1 MLTLTTAQQT
11 TFVNALLSLKAK
23 GKYDSYVTT
32 HFNAMMHIT
41 PAPGDPPPA
50 AGDPDPMATQMMYR
64 NAAHSGPAFFPWHR
78 ELVLRLEKDLS
89 VEMGEPDFAMPYWN
103 WAADSALTP
112 GTSPIWSPTLMG
124 GDGDSTKA
132 NQVTTGP
139 FRSKASG
146 GTWTTVEMNPDT
158 GAILPV
164 GVLTRTLG
172 RGTALLGGSIK
183 TLPTPAN
190 VTATQALTPYD
201 TTDFSSSQKVT
212 GYRNAAEGWNPYG
225 MHNLVH
231 VWVGGSMEP
240 ATSPNDP
247 VFFLHHCNVDR
258 LWNLWQTAKA
268 GGLGKGY
275 LPVSGGPVGHNLTD
289 ALFPWN
295 TAADT
300 RTPADLVN
308 SLTLGY
314 KYDTD

>member
-1 MLTLTTAQQT
+1 VLTLTTAQQT
-11 TFVNALLSLKAK
+11 AFVNALLSLKAK
-23 GKYDSYVTT
+23 GKYDAYVTT
-32 HFNAMMHIT
+32 HASAMMHIT
-41 PAPGDPPPA
+41 PAPGDPPA
-50 AGDPDPMATQMMYR
+50 DPSDPMAQMMYR

-78 ELVLRLEKDLS
+78 ELVLRLENDLS
-89 VEMGEPDFAMPYWN
+89 VEMAEPDFAMPYWN

-124 GDGDSTKA
+124 GDGDSTKS

-139 FRSKASG
+139 FRSVASG
-146 GTWTTVEMNPDT
+146 GTWTTVEEDPDT
-158 GAILPV
+158 GAPLPASF
-164 GVLTRTLG
+164 LTRTLG
-172 RGTALLGGSIK
+172 RGTALLAGSIK

-201 TTDFSSSQKVT
+201 TPDFSSSTKVT

-225 MHNLVH
+225 MHNLIH

-268 GGLGKGY
+268 GGFGKGY
-275 LPVSGGPVGHNLTD
+275 VPVSGGPVGHNLTD

>member
-11 TFVNALLSLKAK
+11 AFVNALLSLKAK
-23 GKYDSYVTT
+23 GKYDTYVTT
-32 HFNAMMHIT
+32 HASAMMHIA
-41 PAPGDPPPA
+41 PAPGDPPA
-50 AGDPDPMATQMMYR
+50 APSDPTAQMMYR
-64 NAAHSGPAFFPWHR
+64 NAASSGPAFFPWHR

-89 VEMGEPDFAMPYWN
+89 VEMAEPDFAMPYWN
-103 WAADSALTP
+103 WAADSALAP
-112 GTSPIWSPTLMG
+112 GASPIWLPTLMG
-124 GDGDSTKA
+124 GDGDPTKS

-139 FRSKASG
+139 FRSVASG
-146 GTWTTVEMNPDT
+146 GTWTTVELDPNT
-158 GAILPV
+158 GTPLPASF
-164 GVLTRTLG
+164 LRRTLG
-172 RGTALLGGSIK
+172 RGTSLLSGSIK

-201 TTDFSSSQKVT
+201 TPDFSSSTKVT
-212 GYRNAAEGWNPYG
+212 GFRNAVEGWNPYG
-225 MHNLVH
+225 MNNLVH

-268 GGLGKGY
+268 SGLGKGY
-275 LPVSGGPVGHNLTD
+275 VPVSGGPVGHNLTD

-295 TAADT
+295 TSADT

>member
-1 MLTLTTAQQT
+1 VLTLTTAQQT
-11 TFVNALLSLKAK
+11 AFVNALLSLKAK
-23 GKYDSYVTT
+23 GKYDTYVTT
-32 HFNAMMHIT
+32 HASAMMHIT
-41 PAPGDPPPA
+41 PAPGDPPA
-50 AGDPDPMATQMMYR
+50 APSDPTAQMMYR
-64 NAAHSGPAFFPWHR
+64 NAASSGPAFFPWHR

-89 VEMGEPDFAMPYWN
+89 VEMAEPDFAMPYWN
-103 WAADSALTP
+103 WAADSALAP
-112 GTSPIWSPTLMG
+112 GASPIWLPTLMG
-124 GDGDSTKA
+124 GDGDPTKS

-139 FRSKASG
+139 FRSVASG
-146 GTWTTVEMNPDT
+146 GTWTTVELDPNT
-158 GAILPV
+158 GTPLPASF
-164 GVLTRTLG
+164 LRRTLG
-172 RGTALLGGSIK
+172 RGTSLLSGSIK

-201 TTDFSSSQKVT
+201 TPDFSSSTKVT
-212 GYRNAAEGWNPYG
+212 GFRNAVEGWNPYG
-225 MHNLVH
+225 MNNLVH

-268 GGLGKGY
+268 SGLGKGY
-275 LPVSGGPVGHNLTD
+275 VPVSGGPVGHNLTD

-295 TAADT
+295 TSADT